1 MKNRNFSRLLPLA
14 ALSILAGC
22 NLVQPAQD
30 DPTRYFVLSDPSAQ
44 AAQAPAPG
52 AVRIGLCTVKVESY
66 LKKREM
72 VVRTGDNEVQFQD
85 YRRWAEPVDAAIS
98 RVLRLRLLGAP
109 GVAQVS
115 AEPFPIGQ
123 DRDFDVAV
131 EIRTFEGS
139 ATASG
144 KYAASLSATIEI
156 STAGDNPRVVA
167 RKVFT
172 APEAAWD
179 GRDYDRLAQLLSS
192 DVSALGDEILAD
204 LPPKP

>member
-1 MKNRNFSRLLPLA
+1 MKNRNFSRLLPVA

-22 NLVQPAQD
+22 NIVQPAQD

-156 STAGDNPRVVA
+156 STAGDIPRVVA

-204 LPPKP
+204 LPPKS